1 MIAALQRTE
10 AAWRLRVAVVTAVM
24 DHRRW
29 CDTAV
34 RRRKREKEG
43 DGELDGGGVGGIERG
58 EGKKGGALQM
68 SEPALG
74 CILRSEAGGGVV
86 EESRR

>member
-1 MIAALQRTE
+1 
-10 AAWRLRVAVVTAVM
+10 M

-43 DGELDGGGVGGIERG
+43 DGELDGGGEIVRG
-58 EGKKGGALQM
+58 EGKKGEALQM
-68 SEPALG
+68 SKPALG

-86 EESRR
+86 EGSRR